1 MAQATAEQHVEAV
14 KTEAVETKDAA
25 AEKAAVKSE
34 KKAGS
39 LGLKSSLRF
48 LSIKRCQPDIFLFWL
63 SDLKSKI

>member
-25 AEKAAVKSE
+25 AEKAEVKAE

-39 LGLKSSLRF
+39 LGLKICLRYF
-48 LSIKRCQPDIFLFWL
+48 KSIKRCPGDIFLFSL
-63 SDLKSKI
+63 